1 MSTFFLEEIIGEFL
15 KNVSDDKKN
24 RYRRDLLRI
33 ISEIKKISYDNLF
46 FSFKNFSINEEEQKK
61 LNEFSLTIDD
71 IEKKYEESLNNYFMN
86 FGIFFSII
94 KNLKTAFSSK
104 FY

>member
-46 FSFKNFSINEEEQKK
+46 FSFKNF
-61 LNEFSLTIDD
+61 
-71 IEKKYEESLNNYFMN
+71 
-86 FGIFFSII
+86 
-94 KNLKTAFSSK
+94 
-104 FY
+104 